1 MNPHISMVEYNHN
14 VVSFNSD
21 TLIKGGHGVIVNVY
35 VSKVGSSGAKCVFK
49 NGTTGSGATEF
60 TIFSEAQGTYV
71 GINRRFEDGI
81 FADVTGSAE
90 FTVVFK

>member
-1 MNPHISMVEYNHN
+1 MVEYNHN

-21 TLIKGGHGVIVNVY
+21 TLIKGDHGVIVNVY
-35 VSKVGSSGAKCVFK
+35 VSKVGSSGAKCIFK
-49 NGTTGSGATEF
+49 NGTTSSGTTEF

-90 FTVVFK
+90 YLVVFK